1 MLYRYVLYRQS
12 YGTKHTNHKEYRN
25 HYNMYV
31 CDLLQ
36 VFVCAWGHE
45 HMCVCALLFLA
56 EVAETALLRL
66 RRGFIPLEGC
76 RLSSSCSVK

>member
-1 MLYRYVLYRQS
+1 MQ
-12 YGTKHTNHKEYRN
+12 KQ
-25 HYNMYV
+25 YNMYV

-36 VFVCAWGHE
+36 VFVRVPGGMGAYAV
-45 HMCVCALLFLA
+45 CVVCWVEVGGGALLFLV